1 MSHAQPHTL
10 LSEDD
15 YLRLE
20 QQASTKHELVDG
32 EMYAMAGA
40 SEQCTGL
47 LIV

>member
-1 MSHAQPHTL
+1 MSRAQSHTF
-10 LSEDD
+10 LSEND

-20 QQASTKHELVDG
+20 QQASAKHELVDG